1 MEIEIEEKKK
11 SRKGYH
17 RMWRL
22 LKRFEQQQICISS
35 SKPSEEAKARMGRF
49 MDYLKELRQLN

>member
-1 MEIEIEEKKK
+1 MEIEEKKK

>member
-1 MEIEIEEKKK
+1 
-11 SRKGYH
+11 
-17 RMWRL
+17 MWRL
-22 LKRFEQQQICISS
+22 LKRFEQQTCISS

>member
-11 SRKGYH
+11 SRKGYR

-22 LKRFEQQQICISS
+22 LKRFEEQQNCISS

-49 MDYLKELRQLN
+49 MDYLKELRKLN

>member
-1 MEIEIEEKKK
+1 MEKK

-22 LKRFEQQQICISS
+22 MKRYEMQQICIAS
-35 SKPSEEAKARMGRF
+35 SKPSEAAEARMGRF
-49 MDYLKELRQLN
+49 MDYLKELRKLN